1 MAQPETLCPACGFG
15 PIPEGAERC
24 PKCKRAFAYERVEYS
39 AVTATRAGGLTGSV
53 TANPVPTAVALAA
66 GALLFTVRAGGFLED
81 VGDSPA
87 VFLVAA
93 LDVVALV
100 LVMTTS
106 GPAKHAGAL
115 AGVVELLAVG
125 LTLGA
130 PSVVSAACALH
141 GAALVAMTV
150 AEPGALRLKV
160 GAAVATGVALAGL
173 GALGWAV
180 APRPDSRVVLKDD
193 VAGFTLALPDG
204 WKAAREGDVAPHLVL
219 PWDGGKTVHHGF
231 RLDAPRQVGVLLV
244 SRDEQPALDDA
255 CREALRSLGVAT
267 PGAAVDGPP
276 PPALGEGA
284 RVLEVRTTSGAV
296 GRFGCA
302 FVGTRLVALAVVSQD
317 PAPGVGAAAFEQ
329 VVGGLAVQP

>member
-24 PKCKRAFAYERVEYS
+24 PRCGRAFAHERVEYS
-39 AVTATRAGGLTGSV
+39 TVTATRAGGLTGSV
-53 TANPVPTAVALAA
+53 TATPVPTAIALAA

-106 GPAKHAGAL
+106 GPAKHVGAL

-160 GAAVATGVALAGL
+160 GAAVASGLALVGL

-180 APRPDSRVVLKDD
+180 APKPEPRAVLRDD
-193 VAGFTLALPDG
+193 VAGVTLALPTG
-204 WKAAREGDVAPHLVL
+204 WKLAREGEVAPHLVL
-219 PWDGGKTVHHGF
+219 PWNGGKTVNFAF
-231 RLDAPRQVGVLLV
+231 RFDAPRQVGVLIV
-244 SRDEQPALDDA
+244 SRDERPALDQA
-255 CREALRSLGVAT
+255 CRDALGRLGVT
-267 PGAAVDGPP
+267 SPGTAVDGPP
-276 PPALGEGA
+276 PPVLGEAA
-284 RVLEVRTTSGAV
+284 RVLELRTSSGAV

-329 VVGGLAVQP
+329 VVGGLAVLP